1 MIKNNKIFAIY
12 KNMKKILSLIILSG
26 LSFAKISYAFNGIL
40 PEEEVVAVS
49 KPLQAY
55 TLISAIVIAV
65 VATIVVFRNAQK
77 MKGGVFSI
85 VLRYFGVGMIAIL
98 LSFIATSQYSFLSVD
113 DADMVSNI
121 LFIIGYVSMAMAAV
135 KMHKAIC
142 D

>member
-1 MIKNNKIFAIY
+1 
-12 KNMKKILSLIILSG
+12 MKKILPLIIFFG
-26 LSFAKISYAFNGIL
+26 LSFAKISSAFAVVS
-40 PEEEVVAVS
+40 EEEVVAVS

-85 VLRYFGVGMIAIL
+85 VLRHFGIGMVAIL
-98 LSFIATSQYSFLSVD
+98 FSFIASSQYTFLSVD

-121 LFIIGYVSMAMAAV
+121 LFIVGYVFMALAAV